1 MRSFP
6 LSENV
11 LDHEIIP
18 TGYTIYRKD
27 RSSRGGGVMLAVKN
41 SIPSHALD
49 TPTELETLCVQ
60 IGSDDSVTLCLVYI
74 PPSSSELYIQSL
86 CDYINTTVSHS
97 STKCILLGDF
107 NFPTINWDILHG
119 ETPMSNFFCDL
130 VFNLNLIQII
140 NEPTHIHSNILDLI
154 LTTDD
159 DIITSLSVHS
169 NIFLPIISDH
179 FAITFSLN
187 TSFPSSPTFSPFMFS
202 TIQRV
207 IMKA

>member
-1 MRSFP
+1 MNTRSIVNKLAQFHSLIYSKDCDIIAITETW

-11 LDHEIIP
+11 LDQEIIP

-41 SIPSHALD
+41 SIPSHTLD

-97 STKCILLGDF
+97 NNKCY
-107 NFPTINWDILHG
+107 
-119 ETPMSNFFCDL
+119 EKC
-130 VFNLNLIQII
+130 
-140 NEPTHIHSNILDLI
+140 ENID
-154 LTTDD
+154 
-159 DIITSLSVHS
+159 
-169 NIFLPIISDH
+169 
-179 FAITFSLN
+179 
-187 TSFPSSPTFSPFMFS
+187 
-202 TIQRV
+202 
-207 IMKA
+207 